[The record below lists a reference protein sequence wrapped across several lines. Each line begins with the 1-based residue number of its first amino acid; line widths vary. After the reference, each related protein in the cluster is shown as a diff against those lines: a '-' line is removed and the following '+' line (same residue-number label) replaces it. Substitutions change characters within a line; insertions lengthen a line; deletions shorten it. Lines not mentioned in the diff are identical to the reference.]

1 MGNWYTNV
9 SVKGAEQSDVIAMLD
24 ELGRRAYV
32 TPDTGGWIILYD
44 QECDKF
50 DLDELESLALTIST
64 RLSCTALASFNADD
78 DILWL
83 GVYENGKLATR
94 YSSDRQQFEDASE
107 FPSNGDAADVLCRI
121 FAKPQ
126 KRKQVYRILRTPHGV
141 LGLLSHF
148 FKIRLAYLFEV
159 FRHGDLAEALGMPS
173 GSVGLGYKY
182 VNRGDT
188 PPDMKREELR
198 RTLSG

>member
-1 MGNWYTNV
+1 MGNWYTNIC
-9 SVKGAEQSDVIAMLD
+9 VKGAQQSDVIAALD

-32 TPDTGGWIILYD
+32 TPEIGGWIALYD

-50 DLDELESLALTIST
+50 DLDVLESLTLTIST

-83 GVYENGKLATR
+83 GVFEKGKLATR
-94 YSSDRQQFEDASE
+94 YSSDRKQFEDASE
-107 FPSNGDAADVLCRI
+107 FPSNEDVAAVLCQV
-121 FAKPQ
+121 FARPEKHE
-126 KRKQVYRILRTPHGV
+126 QVYKILRRPHGV

-159 FRHGDLAEALGMPS
+159 LRHSDLAEALGMPS

-182 VNRGDT
+182 VDRGET
-188 PPDMKREELR
+188 PSDVKHEELR
-198 RTLSG
+198 QTLSG